1 MNLCWVKIH
10 IWVPEGDLCWQA
22 IHILNPFFCST
33 FEQIQF
39 QVLAILDKIK
49 QENEEKMEKG
59 EADDQFQSS
68 DHDNDDEDLDEDDI
82 NEDGIFYVK

>member
-1 MNLCWVKIH
+1 M
-10 IWVPEGDLCWQA
+10 
-22 IHILNPFFCST
+22 
-33 FEQIQF
+33 
-39 QVLAILDKIK
+39 DKIK
-49 QENEEKMEKG
+49 QENEEKMAKG